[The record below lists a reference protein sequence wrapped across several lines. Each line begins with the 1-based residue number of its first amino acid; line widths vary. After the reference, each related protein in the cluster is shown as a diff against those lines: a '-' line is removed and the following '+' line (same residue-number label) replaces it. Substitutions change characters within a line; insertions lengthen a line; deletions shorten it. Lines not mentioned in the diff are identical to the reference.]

1 VNGTPLALYNCRNCP
16 GYCCSYP
23 LIALNKRDVERLAKH
38 FDLAPDKARKK
49 FTKKAFGHEY
59 VMRRKADPHYG
70 RICQF
75 FDQKERCCS
84 IYKARPA
91 ICRSFPGT
99 GRCGYY
105 DFLMFERRTQDDPKW
120 VATTNSD

>member
-1 VNGTPLALYNCRNCP
+1 MSLYNCRNCP

-38 FDLAPDKARKK
+38 HGLTYEKARRK
-49 FTKKAFGHEY
+49 FTKEVFGHKY

-70 RICQF
+70 KICQF

-105 DFLMFERRTQDDPKW
+105 DFLMFERRTQDDPNW
-120 VATTNSD
+120 VATTNST